1 MAHDLKLNV
10 VLASPGLSGK
20 QLFFA
25 VWYSTNMKNNIK
37 FISAAI
43 PIFFAAYVGIQL
55 FVPGS
60 IGNKQ
65 IEVEIPEGSTF
76 KQALGILEDNNLIRD
91 RNLFLIMGK
100 VAGLDRRIRAG
111 YYSFSGT
118 MSPWEVFTQLRDGR
132 IVYYE
137 ITIVEGES
145 LLEIGSRLSS
155 RKIVPRDAFDRLV
168 KDKEFLTILD
178 INAPSLEGYLYPQTY
193 KFPKGASPESVLK
206 IMVQEMRREFTD
218 QMQTRMREMGWT
230 ENDVLTLASIIER
243 EAATDEER
251 PVISAVYHNRINR
264 GMPLQADP
272 TAIYGVKSYKDK
284 ITKDDLR
291 KETAFNTYVIK
302 GLPPGPIASPG
313 MKSIT
318 AALYPADVPYLYFV
332 AKKDGTHYFSK
343 TFSEHAT
350 AIQRVKEAHAG
361 ES

>member
-1 MAHDLKLNV
+1 
-10 VLASPGLSGK
+10 
-20 QLFFA
+20 
-25 VWYSTNMKNNIK
+25 MKNSIK

-43 PIFFAAYVGIQL
+43 PILFAAYVGIQL
-55 FVPGS
+55 FVPGPT
-60 IGNKQ
+60 GNKQ

-91 RNLFLIMGK
+91 RNLFLIVGK
-100 VAGLDRRIRAG
+100 VSGLDRRIRAG
-111 YYSFSGT
+111 YYSFLGT

-155 RKIVPRDAFDRLV
+155 RKIVTRNAFDRLV
-168 KDKEFLTILD
+168 KDKDFLTSLD
-178 INAPSLEGYLYPQTY
+178 IKAPSLEGYLFPQTY

-313 MKSIT
+313 IKSIT

-343 TFSEHAT
+343 TFSEHAS
-350 AIQRVKEAHAG
+350 AIRRVKEAHAD